1 MSKIQPRA
9 EAPPRLFQAIDD
21 KSECIGIYT
30 DGRLFFDDFPDNLSR
45 TWRYS
50 ASLRDENIEYAEIFC
65 AGRRL
70 EEVCP
75 DYLKEELKSATRKM
89 NAYIKSFKIAKVDM
103 NEHCFFDLVPED
115 FLIRFFELK
124 NKITESVFEDYEKPQ
139 NYDFLSQTQKLLHK
153 IKYQRL
159 SINNEDCKHLF
170 YSSLGRKKA
179 QQILS
184 GNNSINYNL
193 FGTRTGRLTTKPDS
207 FPILTLKKEYRKMLK
222 PKNDWFLS
230 LDYNAAEIRTF
241 LAIGG
246 YKQPPEDV
254 HQWNIKNIFKR
265 EMHREEAKTMFFSWF
280 YNPDSKIIN
289 SEHYDRKAL
298 LKEWYSDGTIRT
310 PLGREIEVE
319 EKKAFNYLIQSTT
332 SDLVLER
339 AIAIDEFLKNKKS
352 FISHIVHDEIVID
365 FSNGEREFVQDIKK
379 IFAQNQLGDY
389 IVNLRAGKNYLDM
402 EDLKL

>member
-1 MSKIQPRA
+1 
-9 EAPPRLFQAIDD
+9 
-21 KSECIGIYT
+21 
-30 DGRLFFDDFPDNLSR
+30 
-45 TWRYS
+45 
-50 ASLRDENIEYAEIFC
+50 
-65 AGRRL
+65 
-70 EEVCP
+70 
-75 DYLKEELKSATRKM
+75 
-89 NAYIKSFKIAKVDM
+89 
-103 NEHCFFDLVPED
+103 
-115 FLIRFFELK
+115 
-124 NKITESVFEDYEKPQ
+124 
-139 NYDFLSQTQKLLHK
+139 
-153 IKYQRL
+153 
-159 SINNEDCKHLF
+159 
-170 YSSLGRKKA
+170 
-179 QQILS
+179 
-184 GNNSINYNL
+184 
-193 FGTRTGRLTTKPDS
+193 LTTKPDS
-207 FPILTLKKEYRKMLK
+207 FPILTLKREYRKMIK

-246 YKQPPEDV
+246 HEQPPEDM

-280 YNPDSKIIN
+280 YNPDSKVIN

-298 LKEWYSDGTIRT
+298 LKEWYANGIIKT

-339 AIAIDEFLKNKKS
+339 ALAIDEFLKNKKS

-365 FSNGEREFVQDIKK
+365 FSDEERELVQDIKK

-389 IVNLRAGKNYLDM
+389 IVNLRAGKDYLDM